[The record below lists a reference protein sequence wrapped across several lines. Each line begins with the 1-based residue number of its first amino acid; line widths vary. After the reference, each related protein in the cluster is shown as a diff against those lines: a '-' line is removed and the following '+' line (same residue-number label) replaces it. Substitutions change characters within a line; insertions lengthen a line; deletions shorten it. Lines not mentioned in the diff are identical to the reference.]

1 MNILDIRPFSPRDEA
16 ALIALWQSCDLLR
29 PWNDPYKDIAF
40 CTSSGHGEILVG
52 EADDELI
59 ACVMVGH
66 DGHRGWLYYL
76 AVAPARQRQGLGREM
91 VVAAEQ
97 WLGER
102 NVPKAELMIR
112 RENTAA
118 TQFYRRLG
126 YQQESRTVMGRRL
139 DGTPQP
145 VEEISSAVQQ
155 LPLIETTVTYLEMFS
170 PPDTPTVPAPPLT
183 LALLRLERPTTKFYL
198 YLYDAVGR
206 DWTWVNRKHMDED
219 ELDAIIQDELVD
231 VYVLYVGGVPAGYA
245 EFDRRKEP
253 DIELAYFG
261 LVSDFIGRG
270 LGKYFLDWA
279 IHQAWSYGPERVWVN
294 TCTEDHPRALALYQ
308 KHGFQVYAQ
317 ETAILDP
324 NV

>member
-91 VVAAEQ
+91 VAAAEQ

-118 TQFYRRLG
+118 T
-126 YQQESRTVMGRRL
+126 
-139 DGTPQP
+139 
-145 VEEISSAVQQ
+145 
-155 LPLIETTVTYLEMFS
+155 TTVR
-170 PPDTPTVPAPPLT
+170 LT
-183 LALLRLERPTTKFYL
+183 ERCWL
-198 YLYDAVGR
+198 
-206 DWTWVNRKHMDED
+206 
-219 ELDAIIQDELVD
+219 
-231 VYVLYVGGVPAGYA
+231 
-245 EFDRRKEP
+245 
-253 DIELAYFG
+253 
-261 LVSDFIGRG
+261 
-270 LGKYFLDWA
+270 
-279 IHQAWSYGPERVWVN
+279 
-294 TCTEDHPRALALYQ
+294 
-308 KHGFQVYAQ
+308 
-317 ETAILDP
+317 
-324 NV
+324 

>member
-1 MNILDIRPFSPRDEA
+1 
-16 ALIALWQSCDLLR
+16 
-29 PWNDPYKDIAF
+29 
-40 CTSSGHGEILVG
+40 
-52 EADDELI
+52 
-59 ACVMVGH
+59 MV
-66 DGHRGWLYYL
+66 D
-76 AVAPARQRQGLGREM
+76 
-91 VVAAEQ
+91 AAEQ

-294 TCTEDHPRALALYQ
+294 TCTEDHPRAWRCIKNTDSRFTPRKPRSSIRTYS
-308 KHGFQVYAQ
+308 QVQMKMIEAEIVIGASPEQ
-317 ETAILDP
+317 VWSVLTDFEKWSQWNRMMPGIKVNSWKAAAWNSNWLCPDDEPPTRDRT
-324 NV
+324 